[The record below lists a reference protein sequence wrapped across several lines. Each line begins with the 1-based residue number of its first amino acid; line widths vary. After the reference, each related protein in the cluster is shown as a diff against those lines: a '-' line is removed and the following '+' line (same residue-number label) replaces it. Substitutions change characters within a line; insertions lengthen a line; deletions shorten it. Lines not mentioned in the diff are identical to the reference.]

1 MDLNPMRDDYR
12 LVRRW
17 WAESDGWSEAD
28 LVEADVAVKAAVDSG
43 DVELITCWAN
53 WLAGIAGGIR
63 ANVARVRSME
73 EQMREQAKKERAAR
87 EGKAV

>member
-1 MDLNPMRDDYR
+1 MRVDYR

-28 LVEADVAVKAAVDSG
+28 LVEADVVVKAAVDSG

-53 WLAGIAGGIR
+53 WLAGIAKNIR
-63 ANVARVRSME
+63 DGAAFWRAWE
-73 EQMREQAKKERAAR
+73 EQVKKEAQAKR
-87 EGKAV
+87 EGNPA

>member
-17 WAESDGWSEAD
+17 WAEADGWSEAD
-28 LVEADVAVKAAVDSG
+28 LVEADVMVKAAVDSG

-53 WLAGIAGGIR
+53 WLAGIAEGIR
-63 ANVARVRSME
+63 ASVARVRAME
-73 EQMREQAKKERAAR
+73 DRMREQAKKEREAK
-87 EGKAV
+87 EGKAT